1 MRKSTCRI
9 SLAAVVTLASAALV
23 GCGTKPVDNPDGGAT
38 VLTACA
44 SPNADECQLKVHVTR
59 CDLSAGITV
68 TPNHVGVPKPT
79 SGSGP
84 NNPRLMVW
92 KIQDKGFEFAN
103 DGISNIR
110 VRSSGAQP
118 RPGEFVNQPNSSP
131 DEFRILNN
139 NSSTTEYKYDVKVVD
154 VSGGSSVA
162 CITLDPFI
170 KNQN

>member
-23 GCGTKPVDNPDGGAT
+23 GCGTKPVDNPDGEAT

-44 SPNADECQLKVHVTR
+44 SPNADECLLQVRVTH
-59 CDLSAGITV
+59 CDLSTGIRV
-68 TPNHVGVPKPT
+68 TPNHVGVPRPT

-92 KIQDKGFEFAN
+92 KIRTGGFVFAN

-110 VRSSGAQP
+110 VFPSGAQP
-118 RPGEFVNQPNSSP
+118 PPGEFVNQTNPSP

-139 NSSTTEYKYDVKVVD
+139 NSSTTEYKYDVKVVE
-154 VSGGSSVA
+154 VGGVG
-162 CITLDPFI
+162 CTIFDPFI
-170 KNQN
+170 KNHNN

>member
-1 MRKSTCRI
+1 MRKSTRRI
-9 SLAAVVTLASAALV
+9 SIAAVVSLASAALV
-23 GCGTKPVDNPDGGAT
+23 GCGIKPVDNRDVDAT
-38 VLTACA
+38 VVMPCA
-44 SPNADECQLKVHVTR
+44 SPVADECLLEVHVRNCNIST
-59 CDLSAGITV
+59 GIQV
-68 TPNHVGVPKPT
+68 TPHNVGLPKPT

-84 NNPRLMVW
+84 NGRLMVW
-92 KIQDKGFEFAN
+92 KIKTMNFKFAN

-118 RPGEFVNQPNSSP
+118 PLGEFINQTNPSP

-154 VSGGSSVA
+154 ANDVRCS
-162 CITLDPFI
+162 TLDPFI